1 MLERIRNLIKVD
13 RKKSKGSPDQ
23 QQQQPSAKRTKNS
36 IDKLQRRYPMTS
48 GSDMADPETLEQNY
62 QAIEEEMKKLRPRDR
77 VLLPLMKATFPERW
91 LFVRKEATCVKEI
104 TDKFSCFKFPA
115 IVSVCCYICWYRTW
129 ENFGGE
135 KFW

>member
-1 MLERIRNLIKVD
+1 
-13 RKKSKGSPDQ
+13 
-23 QQQQPSAKRTKNS
+23 
-36 IDKLQRRYPMTS
+36 MTS

-62 QAIEEEMKKLRPRDR
+62 EAIEEEMKKLRPRDR

-115 IVSVCCYICWYRTW
+115 IVSVYWYIYWYYLC
-129 ENFGGE
+129 NM
-135 KFW
+135 